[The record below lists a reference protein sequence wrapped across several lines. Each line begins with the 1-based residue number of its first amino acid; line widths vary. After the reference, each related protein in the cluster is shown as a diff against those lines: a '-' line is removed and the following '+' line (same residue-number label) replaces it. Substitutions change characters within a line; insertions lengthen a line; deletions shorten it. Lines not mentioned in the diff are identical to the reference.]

1 MQPRFC
7 VQPGRERISFEP
19 ALEAAIKE
27 LVALFPELGAEIF
40 VIGQD
45 GRSLFGQDG
54 AAAVG
59 PPVVLSRRGKPSA
72 CSLSRRIRQALE

>member
-40 VIGQD
+40 ESA
-45 GRSLFGQDG
+45 RM
-54 AAAVG
+54 AAPSSVRTAPPPWR
-59 PPVVLSRRGKPSA
+59 PPVVLSSRGKPSA